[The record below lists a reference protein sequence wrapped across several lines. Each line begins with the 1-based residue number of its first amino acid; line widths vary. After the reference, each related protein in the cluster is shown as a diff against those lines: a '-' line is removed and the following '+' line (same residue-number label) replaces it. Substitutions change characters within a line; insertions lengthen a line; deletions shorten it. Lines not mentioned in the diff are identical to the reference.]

1 MLSQEKMGL
10 LRSVWPFLLL
20 VALGFFAV
28 GYFFAVS
35 FGHESNRCYSLVGMK
50 DNVSRRSS
58 STVAR
63 GDRGSTSRCSET
75 TGRPLIT
82 MSGIRSSSW
91 RAHPSMTPSFCTHA
105 SSLWLSMSDPGL
117 RPPEQKCAFLS
128 LVSN

>member
-50 DNVSRRSS
+50 DNVKQAILFDS
-58 STVAR
+58 
-63 GDRGSTSRCSET
+63 C
-75 TGRPLIT
+75 TGR
-82 MSGIRSSSW
+82 SW
-91 RAHPSMTPSFCTHA
+91 VNLKMLGDDGKTADYYVWNPIKFVA
-105 SSLWLSMSDPGL
+105 SSPVDDP
-117 RPPEQKCAFLS
+117 KFLYPRKQP
-128 LVSN
+128 LVVHE